1 MQVKINPTRVE
12 LLKLKKRL
20 KVAQRGHKLLK
31 EKRDGLMK
39 DFMQVVR
46 EAKDVREAVEKSLS
60 EAFLSFA
67 FAAAEMPAQSLEA
80 ALMLSKMKLSLQ
92 TSEKNIMNIKVPLFE
107 VQKEG
112 EPICYGYLD
121 TVAELDT
128 SLKGFETSLEKM
140 VRLAQ
145 TEKAILMLSR
155 EIEKTRRR
163 VNSLEYVLVPN
174 LQSAI
179 REITMKLDEQ
189 ERGNL
194 TRLMKVK
201 AMIAA
206 QA

>member
-60 EAFLSFA
+60 EAFLSFT

-80 ALMLSKMKLSLQ
+80 ALMLPKMKLSLQ
-92 TSEKNIMNIKVPLFE
+92 TSKKNIMNIKVPLFE

-128 SLKGFETSLEKM
+128 SLKGFDTSLEKM

>member
-1 MQVKINPTRVE
+1 MQVKVNPTRVE

-46 EAKDVREAVEKSLS
+46 EAKETREKVEQSLS
-60 EAFLSFA
+60 DAFLSFT

-80 ALMLSKMKLSLQ
+80 ALMLPKMKLSLQ

-107 VQKEG
+107 MQKEG
-112 EPICYGYLD
+112 EAVCYGYLD

-128 SLKGFETSLEKM
+128 SLKKLDASLEKM

-145 TEKAILMLSR
+145 IEKIILMLAR

-163 VNSLEYVLVPN
+163 VNSLEYVLIPN
-174 LQSAI
+174 LESVI
-179 REITMKLDEQ
+179 SEITMKLDEQ

-201 AMIAA
+201 AMISR
-206 QA
+206 

>member
-1 MQVKINPTRVE
+1 
-12 LLKLKKRL
+12 
-20 KVAQRGHKLLK
+20 
-31 EKRDGLMK
+31 
-39 DFMQVVR
+39 
-46 EAKDVREAVEKSLS
+46 
-60 EAFLSFA
+60 
-67 FAAAEMPAQSLEA
+67 
-80 ALMLSKMKLSLQ
+80 
-92 TSEKNIMNIKVPLFE
+92 MNIKVPLFE

-128 SLKGFETSLEKM
+128 SLKGFDASLEKM

-145 TEKAILMLSR
+145 TEKVILMLSR

-201 AMIAA
+201 AMITA